1 MKGYGN
7 NFESE
12 VLFVRESQYVT
23 DRIAYDQYGTPTIYL
38 TEEAYGQQTAETQT
52 AHRQGTRRDDKRNNT
67 GEPRTRT
74 HTAEESQV
82 QSVRTPDL
90 ENVEMQ
96 SALSAGNSEGD
107 NHGEGVLQRV
117 QAEVSTKTSS
127 EGFNKQYKNMS
138 RWLKRVNSKEEQ
150 SFDSVD
156 EDKVHEQSRTYL
168 NSNKENTN
176 EREETRDNFYRRSNA
191 EIRTVRERGQTAYG
205 YRGVLPEHVSRSAKA
220 FASEVQKHG
229 IQVIVHNGL
238 EFNKNGITKTN
249 ICKASTVAGDVIY
262 VKNDIDIDPLEAA
275 GHEMFHFW
283 KKTARRQAF
292 TNVLEDNIVFSS
304 QDFMDFQSQI
314 AELYFKDEVGI
325 NDDNWL
331 KLAEEIFSYMSGIIH
346 SGDPSNIVRPF
357 LRNYDEKRICIDL
370 SSTKPRWK
378 SVCSKLCSK

>member
-23 DRIAYDQYGTPTIYL
+23 DRITYDQYVTPTIYL

-52 AHRQGTRRDDKRNNT
+52 VHRQGTRRDDKRNNT

-156 EDKVHEQSRTYL
+156 EDKAQKQSRKYLYGNDDTYSTNGVHWGIEQGVITKKEARTVWEAIAKIEKLGYNSYPKTMYGDSFIESDNFLMVVNTDYHNPSVKTIYKFNDTYETNMAIAKERLINAKGNAAWNREALQIIEAVFGEGYVEQYDFKNSRTY
-168 NSNKENTN
+168 
-176 EREETRDNFYRRSNA
+176 ERQDGRRKGNDSGEYASGTTIREQHFDEQEQQRTTTLTDREVLAMAADKPAERD
-191 EIRTVRERGQTAYG
+191 
-205 YRGVLPEHVSRSAKA
+205 LPK
-220 FASEVQKHG
+220 
-229 IQVIVHNGL
+229 
-238 EFNKNGITKTN
+238 
-249 ICKASTVAGDVIY
+249 
-262 VKNDIDIDPLEAA
+262 
-275 GHEMFHFW
+275 
-283 KKTARRQAF
+283 
-292 TNVLEDNIVFSS
+292 
-304 QDFMDFQSQI
+304 
-314 AELYFKDEVGI
+314 
-325 NDDNWL
+325 
-331 KLAEEIFSYMSGIIH
+331 
-346 SGDPSNIVRPF
+346 
-357 LRNYDEKRICIDL
+357 
-370 SSTKPRWK
+370 
-378 SVCSKLCSK
+378 